1 MTCAFILRGFLLI
14 RLVSDQNLRKGT
26 PYKRNVFVGFVGVS
40 REAFLVVVLSGR
52 EVCQGKLW
60 CVGENHVAI
69 SHLIEYLTFI
79 QATTELCACPAHS
92 TSNLLS

>member
-1 MTCAFILRGFLLI
+1 MIH
-14 RLVSDQNLRKGT
+14 LVSVQNLRKGT
-26 PYKRNVFVGFVGVS
+26 LYKRNVFVGFVGVS
-40 REAFLVVVLSGR
+40 REDVLVVVVLSGG

-69 SHLIEYLTFI
+69 NHLIEYLTFI
-79 QATTELCACPAHS
+79 QATTELRVCPAHS